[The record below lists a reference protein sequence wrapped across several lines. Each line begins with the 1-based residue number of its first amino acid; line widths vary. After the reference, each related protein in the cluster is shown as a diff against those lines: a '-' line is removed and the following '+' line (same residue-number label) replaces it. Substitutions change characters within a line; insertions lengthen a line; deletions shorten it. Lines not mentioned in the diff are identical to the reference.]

1 MDSDA
6 FSISLFVSDFE
17 YIHKNGFT
25 YITLLL
31 FTYTIYQLC
40 ILRCLI
46 GYFYNPTKN
55 NRMKKKKKKKKMRSH
70 FHKMITFCL
79 FGKQYM
85 TNKTSIILFLN
96 FFFLMQCM
104 PHIDGFS
111 WRLSHVKPMFSSLTS
126 TSFHSTN
133 DFCGRTND
141 TGTNNHVSSNKF
153 IARVHHTY
161 LYFNNF
167 VNFHLYS
174 NFI

>member
-96 FFFLMQCM
+96 FFFFNAMYATYRWFFLAIESCEANVLFL
-104 PHIDGFS
+104 D
-111 WRLSHVKPMFSSLTS
+111 
-126 TSFHSTN
+126 FH
-133 DFCGRTND
+133 FLPL
-141 TGTNNHVSSNKF
+141 HE
-153 IARVHHTY
+153 
-161 LYFNNF
+161 
-167 VNFHLYS
+167 
-174 NFI
+174 